1 MQLKQQVMNSGKMLT
16 LRTLASKSSLEN
28 RNWIR
33 FILNQG
39 WRTYLIK
46 LKLNKKSKKKTLLV
60 LIEKKLSMNSQ
71 WIR

>member
-1 MQLKQQVMNSGKMLT
+1 MQLKQQVMNSGKMQT
-16 LRTLASKSSLEN
+16 LRTLVSKSSLEN
-28 RNWIR
+28 RNSIR
-33 FILNQG
+33 YILNQD

-46 LKLNKKSKKKTLLV
+46 QKLNKKSKKKILLV